1 MGSTPRL
8 DELPSWSEQG
18 AVHVVI
24 ETPRGSG
31 AKLKFDPELGAMT
44 LSRPL
49 PLGVVYPFDFGFVP
63 RTRAE
68 DGDPL
73 DAAVLLDVAT
83 FPGVVLRCRLIGL
96 VRASQ
101 KGSRGGRVRNDRLIT
116 IAEGDRRRAHVRE
129 AADLPRTG
137 ARGGRAVPPCGR
149 GPRGKGSRAPRMGR
163 RHRGPRGRRARGD
176 REPSPIDLVTR
187 GRWLTDR
194 ARSERSGERVRSGG
208 SGWKISMI
216 PLRSRVPPRWSGVCT
231 ACGHAAH

>member
-1 MGSTPRL
+1 MGNGTPRL
-8 DELPSWSEQG
+8 DELASWSEQG
-18 AVHVVI
+18 SLHVVI

-83 FPGVVLRCRLIGL
+83 FPGVVLRCRLIGI

-101 KGSRGGRVRNDRLIT
+101 KGKGGARVRNDRLIT
-116 IAEGDRRRAHVRE
+116 VAEGDRRRAHVRE
-129 AADLPRTG
+129 ATDLPEREREEVEQFLSAAVALEG
-137 ARGGRAVPPCGR
+137 KELALLGWGDAAEAREAVVRAAIGTR
-149 GPRGKGSRAPRMGR
+149 S
-163 RHRGPRGRRARGD
+163 RRA
-176 REPSPIDLVTR
+176 
-187 GRWLTDR
+187 
-194 ARSERSGERVRSGG
+194 
-208 SGWKISMI
+208 
-216 PLRSRVPPRWSGVCT
+216 
-231 ACGHAAH
+231 

>member
-1 MGSTPRL
+1 MGNGTPRL
-8 DELPSWSEQG
+8 DELASWSGQG
-18 AVHVVI
+18 SLHVVI
-24 ETPRGSG
+24 ETPRGSA

-101 KGSRGGRVRNDRLIT
+101 KGKGGDRVRNDRLIT
-116 IAEGDRRRAHVRE
+116 VAEGDRRRVQVRE
-129 AADLPRTG
+129 AADLPEREREEVEQFLLAAVALEG
-137 ARGGRAVPPCGR
+137 KDLALLGWGDAAEAREAVARAAITTR
-149 GPRGKGSRAPRMGR
+149 S
-163 RHRGPRGRRARGD
+163 RRA
-176 REPSPIDLVTR
+176 
-187 GRWLTDR
+187 
-194 ARSERSGERVRSGG
+194 
-208 SGWKISMI
+208 
-216 PLRSRVPPRWSGVCT
+216 
-231 ACGHAAH
+231 

>member
-1 MGSTPRL
+1 MGTTPRL
-8 DELPSWSEQG
+8 DELASWSGQG
-18 AVHVVI
+18 SLHVVI

-83 FPGVVLRCRLIGL
+83 FPGVVLRCRLIGI

-101 KGSRGGRVRNDRLIT
+101 KGRRGGRVRNDRLIT

-129 AADLPRTG
+129 AADLPEREREEVEQFLHAAVALEGKDLALLGWGDATE
-137 ARGGRAVPPCGR
+137 AREAVARAAIGN
-149 GPRGKGSRAPRMGR
+149 
-163 RHRGPRGRRARGD
+163 
-176 REPSPIDLVTR
+176 
-187 GRWLTDR
+187 
-194 ARSERSGERVRSGG
+194 
-208 SGWKISMI
+208 
-216 PLRSRVPPRWSGVCT
+216 RSRST
-231 ACGHAAH
+231 